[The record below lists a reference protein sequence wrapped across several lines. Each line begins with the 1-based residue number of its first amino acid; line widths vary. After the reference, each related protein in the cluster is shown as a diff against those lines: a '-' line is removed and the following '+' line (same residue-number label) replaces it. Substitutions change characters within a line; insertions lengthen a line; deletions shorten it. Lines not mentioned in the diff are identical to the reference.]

1 MKYHTING
9 DIEEENESEMP
20 ESTIFDKIISK
31 IEELAKRHEQ
41 NGIILS
47 KKRMPDEARYMFER
61 ADSVREVIE
70 IVLKVKNGE

>member
-1 MKYHTING
+1 MKYHTIDG

-31 IEELAKRHEQ
+31 IEEIAKKHEQ

-61 ADSVREVIE
+61 ADSVREAID
-70 IVLKVKNGE
+70 IILKVQDEL